1 MTGALEEVLKCWA
14 EEKMPRRK
22 SSLSNGI
29 RTELHYPPSKVYN
42 SSYLA
47 RKYPGLWKIQLL
59 PSAFWLTSAVNSSSW
74 WCRSLLLFILLRFTC
89 PCIYK
94 QSSFQSY
101 SSLTCGAEGRN
112 SSMLNLT
119 SVRSCMHTQQFVVN
133 RSWSSS
139 QSTDCRTV
147 PMRKGPFF
155 ALVSDDSAVG
165 ASQQVNGIERQK
177 PWLWYDFVTGLLCDI
192 EKVTFHLF
200 SLHAL
205 SVESCVLFGTPS
217 SSSMFISCLFSALG
231 ALPALSKQLLFP
243 TTQSSWIPCQG
254 KRGRWLLIYLINEF
268 NTAHAWN
275 SICTPICIS
284 QKAMSI
290 YNIHIVIHKID
301 SVT

>member
-29 RTELHYPPSKVYN
+29 RTELHYPPSKVHN

-165 ASQQVNGIERQK
+165 ASQQVNGVERQK
-177 PWLWYDFVTGLLCDI
+177 PWLCMTLWQAYYVTLKKLFFICFPSILCLL
-192 EKVTFHLF
+192 KAVF
-200 SLHAL
+200 
-205 SVESCVLFGTPS
+205 FGTPS

>member
-29 RTELHYPPSKVYN
+29 RTELHYPPSKVHN

-59 PSAFWLTSAVNSSSW
+59 PSAFWLTWAVNSSSW

-177 PWLWYDFVTGLLCDI
+177 PWLCMTLWQAYYVTLKKLLFICFPSI
-192 EKVTFHLF
+192 LCLLKAVF
-200 SLHAL
+200 SLGHH
-205 SVESCVLFGTPS
+205 P
-217 SSSMFISCLFSALG
+217 
-231 ALPALSKQLLFP
+231 LPACLSLVSFLLWEPCTFKAVI
-243 TTQSSWIPCQG
+243 IPNNPKLLNSLPG
-254 KRGRWLLIYLINEF
+254 KERKVASHLLDK
-268 NTAHAWN
+268 W
-275 SICTPICIS
+275 
-284 QKAMSI
+284 
-290 YNIHIVIHKID
+290 V
-301 SVT
+301 